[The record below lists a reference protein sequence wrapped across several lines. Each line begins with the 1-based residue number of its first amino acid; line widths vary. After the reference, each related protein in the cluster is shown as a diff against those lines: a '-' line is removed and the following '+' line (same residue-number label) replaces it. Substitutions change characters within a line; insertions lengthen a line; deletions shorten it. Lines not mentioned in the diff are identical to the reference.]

1 MAPVSSMN
9 SDSNEKRAHALL
21 NAVDFRAFDS
31 LLSYKRSYPSICWK
45 HQAGRASE
53 RLLSDA
59 SGLVC
64 AWLAASQAL
73 YDGLHTHIHTVPWR
87 ALWAWCL
94 WSCTAGWCRSAL
106 LDSWVH
112 SADLSSW
119 SQTAACLTGGGQ
131 EDKRSLHQ
139 ERHTRE
145 DA

>member
-73 YDGLHTHIHTVPWR
+73 YDVLHTHTYTLYLEEPFEHDVYD
-87 ALWAWCL
+87 LV
-94 WSCTAGWCRSAL
+94 L
-106 LDSWVH
+106 LVDVVQ
-112 SADLSSW
+112 LY
-119 SQTAACLTGGGQ
+119 
-131 EDKRSLHQ
+131 
-139 ERHTRE
+139 
-145 DA
+145 